1 MFLNGFHF
9 RGCNEG
15 QTWLS
20 YPELLIFLGNRSSSP
35 PLPFTLLRLAV
46 THWGWLLHTNYIRLR
61 GLPFAA
67 KEQDVRNFLQELDD
81 QEAVKEAQKLDRNE
95 INGRYIEVFSV
106 SDAELLMMIRH
117 GVIKGSGGDA
127 DSRYASNF
135 VVRLRGLPYSAT
147 IDDIKEFFSGL
158 EVADA
163 VIDKEPGGR
172 PSGEAFVRLATK
184 EYAELALERS
194 KNYMGSRYVEVFRSS
209 ADEMDNSYYA
219 ARGIPPPTS
228 GPVPLRGI
236 SPTLDFRF
244 RDRYGE
250 YGRYGG
256 PIRLSSLHPRPSPYD
271 RPYYD
276 RDRYYRYGARYDPEF
291 DEAMYD
297 PTVKVFM
304 RGLPYSVT
312 TLDIEEFFRPL
323 NCAEIKLG
331 YNEERRLSGDALVTF
346 STMAE
351 AREALSRNK
360 NNMGTRKR
368 IAAESVVLQ
377 EKLQEVKAFEG
388 DVVKLKEVSGI
399 GGILETV
406 ISMDS
411 GKSLGPQYCA
421 FGGVEVKLYT
431 EHSSSQLF
439 VVWDSCTGY
448 IELFPATNIPH
459 PIKTVTFRTVSGA
472 PTRLTSVPRPLY
484 SSFAEEEEG
493 SYASGVGGQ
502 QYYNDQYEGRQSKY
516 GRDWGEPTRTAW

>member
-1 MFLNGFHF
+1 MN
-9 RGCNEG
+9 
-15 QTWLS
+15 
-20 YPELLIFLGNRSSSP
+20 PD
-35 PLPFTLLRLAV
+35 
-46 THWGWLLHTNYIRLR
+46 TNYIRLR

-67 KEQDVRNFLQELDD
+67 KEQDIPKFFFGLNAKSITFTLTSNGRASGECYVELDD

-147 IDDIKEFFSGL
+147 VDDIKEFSQVFRWNFLAFAENNPLIVRVVCHPRTELKDRPGSSGCGNRQRT
-158 EVADA
+158 
-163 VIDKEPGGR
+163 GGR
-172 PSGEAFVRLATK
+172 PSGRHSYGWQPKNTRNWLWREAKTTWVQG
-184 EYAELALERS
+184 
-194 KNYMGSRYVEVFRSS
+194 MGILLGICKFSILGRYVEVFRSS

-244 RDRYGE
+244 RDRYGD

-360 NNMGTRKR
+360 NNMGTR
-368 IAAESVVLQ
+368 
-377 EKLQEVKAFEG
+377 
-388 DVVKLKEVSGI
+388 
-399 GGILETV
+399 
-406 ISMDS
+406 
-411 GKSLGPQYCA
+411 
-421 FGGVEVKLYT
+421 
-431 EHSSSQLF
+431 
-439 VVWDSCTGY
+439 Y
-448 IELFPATNIPH
+448 IELFPATSIPH
-459 PIKTVTFRTVSGA
+459 PIKTVTFRTVSGT
-472 PTRLTSVPRPLY
+472 PTRLTTAPRPLY
-484 SSFAEEEEG
+484 SSFAEDEEA
-493 SYASGVGGQ
+493 SYATGVGGQ

-516 GRDWGEPTRTAW
+516 GRDWGEPTRTTW